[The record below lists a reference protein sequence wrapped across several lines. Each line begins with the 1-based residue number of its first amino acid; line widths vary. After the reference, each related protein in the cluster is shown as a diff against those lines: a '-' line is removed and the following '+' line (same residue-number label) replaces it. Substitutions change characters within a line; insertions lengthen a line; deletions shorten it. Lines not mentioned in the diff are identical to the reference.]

1 MAAPCD
7 ILSFTIYTRSA
18 RVSAGRALLHAAAA
32 APARALLR
40 GHEAA
45 LAGVALREGVQ
56 AAPAAAVL
64 ARLVR
69 GP

>member
-1 MAAPCD
+1 M
-7 ILSFTIYTRSA
+7 RSA

-32 APARALLR
+32 APALALLR

-45 LAGVALREGVQ
+45 LAGAAMREGVQ

-64 ARLVR
+64 ARLAR
-69 GP
+69 GT